1 MAKKENQNIE
11 FKENW
16 NDNILKTICA
26 FANAEGGVVYI
37 GVDDKGKSVEIKNTK
52 KLLEDIPNKIRD
64 MIGIV
69 AEVKLRKLY
78 KKSVIWI
85 RVDKYK
91 APISYKGKFY
101 MRSGSTTSDLR
112 GHSLSR
118 FLLLSSGTTWESVVE
133 PGSSIKD
140 VKVKTIRYFQ
150 DLAKKQYPFIAK
162 EKDVKA
168 VLQKLGLMEGDNLKR
183 AAILL
188 FGKDTKR
195 YFTSAFIQVGRFI
208 SDSEVISTDR
218 IEGNLFEQLENT
230 IQILRIKYL
239 ENRFYYEGIYRKE
252 DMIYPEEALREAV
265 INSLI
270 HRDYIGPQI
279 QMKIYPDTLHLWNV
293 GELSKKITFAQLKRK
308 HPSYKRN
315 ELLADVFF
323 KAGLI
328 ESWGRGTLKIINE
341 CKAKNIPDPKFVGEF
356 GGFSVTFTKG
366 KIFEQVQES
375 GSEATQEGSEK
386 SAEKVRRKYGE
397 NAEKVFEIITRDSF
411 VKTRDIAAEV
421 KVSQNAVE
429 KIIRK
434 LKKEGVLKRI
444 GPDKGGRW
452 EIIEE

>member
-1 MAKKENQNIE
+1 MPKKENQNIE
-11 FKENW
+11 FKESW
-16 NDNILKTICA
+16 RDDVLKTICG
-26 FANAEGGVVYI
+26 FANTEGGIVYI
-37 GVDDKGKSVEIKNTK
+37 GINDKGKSVEVKNTK
-52 KLLEDIPNKIRD
+52 KLLEDIPNKIKD
-64 MIGIV
+64 TLGIV
-69 AEVKLRKLY
+69 ADVKST
-78 KKSVIWI
+78 KKDKHTIIKVT
-85 RVDKYK
+85 VNKYK

-101 MRSGSTTSDLR
+101 MRSGSTTSVLSD
-112 GHSLSR
+112 HSLSR
-118 FLLLSSGTTWESVVE
+118 FLLSSSGTTWESVIE
-133 PGSSIKD
+133 PDSSIKD

-168 VLQKLGLMEGDNLKR
+168 VLQKLGLMEGNSLKR

-188 FGKDTKR
+188 FGKDPKR
-195 YFTSAFIQVGRFI
+195 YFTSAFIQVGRFV

-230 IQILRIKYL
+230 IQLLRIKYL
-239 ENRFYYEGIYRKE
+239 ENRFYYEGLYRKE

-279 QMKIYPDTLHLWNV
+279 QMKIYNDTLHLWNV

-341 CKAKNIPDPKFVGEF
+341 CKAKDIPEPKFVGEF

-366 KIFEQVQES
+366 NMAEQDEDK
-375 GSEATQEGSEK
+375 GDNIRE
-386 SAEKVRRKYGE
+386 E
-397 NAEKVFEIITRDSF
+397 NR
-411 VKTRDIAAEV
+411 VKTREKTRGKILRLMKERPEITIEELAKLVDISIKGVEWQV
-421 KVSQNAVE
+421 K
-429 KIIRK
+429 K
-434 LKKEGVLKRI
+434 LKAEKEINRI
-444 GPDKGGRW
+444 GPAKGGHW
-452 EIIEE
+452 EVIK